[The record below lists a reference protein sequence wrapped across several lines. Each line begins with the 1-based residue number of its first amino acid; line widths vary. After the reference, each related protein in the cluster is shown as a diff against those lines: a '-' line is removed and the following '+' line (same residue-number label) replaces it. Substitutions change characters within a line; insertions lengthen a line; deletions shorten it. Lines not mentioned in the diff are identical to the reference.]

1 MIMTYYNPYL
11 QQMQPIQ
18 MQQTSIIYVPSEE
31 MARNYPVAP
40 GNNVTFKNES
50 APFIYTKTAGY
61 SQYDKPCFEIYKRV
75 DEEKPLEEPK
85 HDEPN
90 NLPLDEIKA
99 EIGEIRAL
107 YEDLK
112 DKIDKPKRVVKKELT
127 DDEQ

>member
-1 MIMTYYNPYL
+1 MTYYNPYL

-61 SQYDKPCFEIYKRV
+61 SQYDKPCFEIYRRV
-75 DEEKPLEEPK
+75 DEEKPLDEPK

-90 NLPLDEIKA
+90 NLPYDELKA
-99 EIGEIRAL
+99 EIEEIRAL
-107 YEDLK
+107 LNELMVK
-112 DKIDKPKRVVKKELT
+112 PEEKPKRTTKKEVA